1 MEAGVVIVA
10 AGDGR
15 RFGGPKAFVDLE
27 GMSLLERALSPF
39 TSFRDRVAVLR
50 REDLPRVRLPGWRLV
65 AGGARRRDS
74 VANGIAALDP
84 RTEVVLVH
92 DAARP
97 LVSAALVER
106 LLKAVAV
113 HPAVI
118 PAVPVSD
125 TVKRVRGDTVVETLD
140 RAALVLVQ
148 TPQAFRVDLLRRA
161 LQRDD
166 TDATDEAVLVERLPE
181 PVRTIAGD
189 PLNLKVTT
197 PRDLDLLRA
206 LVRAGI
212 R

>member
-10 AGDGR
+10 AGEGQ

-39 TSFRDRVAVLR
+39 ASFRDRVAVLR
-50 REDLPRVRLPGWRLV
+50 HEDLPRARLPGWRLV

-97 LVSAALVER
+97 LVSAALIER
-106 LLKAVAV
+106 LLAAVAV

-206 LVRAGI
+206 LLRAGI

>member
-10 AGDGR
+10 AGEGQ
-15 RFGGPKAFVDLE
+15 RFGGPKAFLDLE
-27 GMSLLERALSPF
+27 GASLLERAASPF
-39 TSFRDRVAVLR
+39 ASFRDRVAVLR
-50 REDLPRVRLPGWRLV
+50 REDLPRARLPGWKLV

-74 VANGIAALDP
+74 VANGIGALDP

-97 LVSAALVER
+97 LVSAALIER
-106 LLKAVAV
+106 LLAAVAV
-113 HPAVI
+113 HPAVV

-140 RAALVLVQ
+140 RSSLVAIQ

-161 LQRDD
+161 LLRDAV
-166 TDATDEAVLVERLPE
+166 DATDEAALVERLPE
-181 PVRTIAGD
+181 PVRTVAGD

-197 PRDLDLLRA
+197 TQDLDLLRA
-206 LVRAGI
+206 LIRAGI

>member
-1 MEAGVVIVA
+1 MEAGVVVVA
-10 AGDGR
+10 AGEGR

-27 GMSLLERALSPF
+27 GASLLERAASPF
-39 TSFRDRVAVLR
+39 ASFRDRVAVLR
-50 REDLPRVRLPGWRLV
+50 REDLPRVRLPGWKLV

-74 VANGIAALDP
+74 VANGIAALDQG
-84 RTEVVLVH
+84 TEVVLVH

-106 LLKAVAV
+106 LLAAAAV
-113 HPAVI
+113 HPAVV

-125 TVKRVRGDTVVETLD
+125 TVKRVRGGLVVETLD
-140 RAALVLVQ
+140 RASLVLVQ

-161 LQRDD
+161 LQGDD
-166 TDATDEAVLVERLPE
+166 ADATDDAALVERLAE
-181 PVRTIAGD
+181 PVRTVAGD

-197 PRDLDLLRA
+197 LRELDLLRA
-206 LVRAGI
+206 LLRAGI